1 MKLSKMILGAAILCA
16 ASLAALP
23 ALAST
28 WSGVASGTIVSTY
41 TDGRVVKVYVNPDHS
56 YSITLPDGKILKG
69 TWADADGQSC
79 FHQTDPA
86 PAANAKPACFPVK
99 EYKIGDSFSGE
110 DAGGKFTAVI
120 KAGR

>member
-1 MKLSKMILGAAILCA
+1 MKLSKTIFGAAILCA
-16 ASLAALP
+16 AGVAALP

-28 WSGVASGTIVSTY
+28 WSGVANATIVSTY
-41 TDGRVVKVYVNPDHS
+41 TDGRVVKVYTNPDHT
-56 YSITLPDGKILKG
+56 YSILLPDGKTLKG

-86 PAANAKPACFPVK
+86 PAANTKPACFPVK
-99 EYKIGDSFSGE
+99 EYKVGDTFSGQ
-110 DAGGKFTAVI
+110 DASGKFTAVI